1 MLESLTLFVDDASE
15 LLQQLLTIQKLF
27 FQLWLQ
33 QTKMFLHLDL
43 LLQHKYKYAAW
54 WHRTMSPVHYQHFE
68 T

>member
-43 LLQHKYKYAAW
+43 LLQH
-54 WHRTMSPVHYQHFE
+54 
-68 T
+68 

>member
-1 MLESLTLFVDDASE
+1 MLESLTLFGDDASK

-33 QTKMFLHLDL
+33 QTKTFLHLDL

-54 WHRTMSPVHYQHFE
+54 RHRIMSSVRYEHLE